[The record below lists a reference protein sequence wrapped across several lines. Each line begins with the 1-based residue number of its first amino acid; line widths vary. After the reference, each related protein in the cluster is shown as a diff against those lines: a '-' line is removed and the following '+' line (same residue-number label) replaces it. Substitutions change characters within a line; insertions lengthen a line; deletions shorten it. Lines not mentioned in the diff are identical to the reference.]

1 MPVFFL
7 SGSGFHGTEFTPIV
21 GRIPF
26 RQQFLLKLVDP
37 PDWNW
42 FIRSRRTGIPGFLD
56 GDDCGEHPLRRGG
69 GAENGE
75 NLFVRGGRG
84 GARRTATATP
94 FCPRRTRRGTENG
107 NCNTFLSAE
116 GAEGRGELPFF
127 RLSHAKGRGE
137 LLLVRGGRRGARRR
151 ATATPICPR
160 RDAEGR
166 GEGQLKHLFFHGG
179 HGGARRTATATP
191 FYPRRTRRGTEN
203 GNCNTP
209 LSAEGA
215 EGRGERRTPF
225 CPRRTGIHGFLD
237 GDD

>member
-56 GDDCGEHPLRRGG
+56 GDDYGEHPLRRGG

-75 NLFVRGGRG
+75 HLFVRGGRGEGQLQHLFVHGGHG

-94 FCPRRTRRGTENG
+94 FCPRRTRRGTEN
-107 NCNTFLSAE
+107 C
-116 GAEGRGELPFF
+116 FF
-127 RLSHAKGRGE
+127 VG
-137 LLLVRGGRRGARRR
+137 
-151 ATATPICPR
+151 
-160 RDAEGR
+160 
-166 GEGQLKHLFFHGG
+166 
-179 HGGARRTATATP
+179 
-191 FYPRRTRRGTEN
+191 
-203 GNCNTP
+203 
-209 LSAEGA
+209 
-215 EGRGERRTPF
+215 
-225 CPRRTGIHGFLD
+225 
-237 GDD
+237 